1 MSYKGSILI
10 IDDNV
15 DLLEYLKD
23 FFMIY
28 NYEVILAESG
38 NEGIEKFREFSPDI
52 VISDIRLPDK
62 SGNIVVKEIKEIDK
76 DVPIIVITGYSDHN
90 LILSAMRNGAVE
102 LLKKPFKPKDLKYL
116 ISKIEILFKKIRVK
130 LSASFLQWEK
140 RHLKISNDIH
150 IIPSVTDYIFAN
162 VDYIFGEISFM
173 KIGLQ
178 EILINAIEHGNLEIS
193 YEEKQKL
200 LSSGEY
206 NRALREKALRP
217 ENVNKV
223 VDIKVFSTTDY
234 LKLTIEDM
242 GKGFDLTSIPDPQN
256 PENFLNEHGKGIM
269 MTLNAYDEV
278 IYNEKGN
285 KVTLVKYADGKK
297 DKRTKLDDEVESFE
311 VVEKMKK
318 LSRMKE
324 DFDFELDLAAEF
336 QTTFLP
342 KKKDLQE
349 FPGVKCDF
357 LFIPLQKVSG
367 DFIDITRLEENIYGY
382 FISDI
387 SGHGVAAALISSMLK
402 VFFSLYGKDV
412 LSPELLYEILNQEFF
427 QYLNS
432 GEYFTSFYGIYFQE
446 EKKFVYTNA
455 NHPSPLLLKVN
466 SGEVV
471 PLNSEGFFVGVFK
484 DTKFEE
490 RELYL
495 EPGDRIL
502 FYTDGVTEAKNSKL
516 EEFGEERLT
525 TIYRE
530 GAHTGISEIIKRIKE
545 AVYSFTDGNI
555 EDDITIAIIEI
566 E

>member
-62 SGNIVVKEIKEIDK
+62 SGNIVVKEIKEIEK

-90 LILSAMRNGAVE
+90 LILSAMKNGAVE

-116 ISKIEILFKKIRVK
+116 ISKIELLFKKIKVK
-130 LSASFLQWEK
+130 LSSSFLQWEK
-140 RHLKISNDIH
+140 RHLKIANDIH
-150 IIPSVTDYIFAN
+150 IIPSVTDFIFSN

-178 EILINAIEHGNLEIS
+178 EILINAIEHGNLNIS
-193 YEEKQKL
+193 YEEKQRL

-206 NRALREKALRP
+206 HRVLKDKACMP
-217 ENVNKV
+217 ENVGKY
-223 VDIKVFSTTDY
+223 VDVKVFSTPEY
-234 LKLTIEDM
+234 LKIMVEDM
-242 GKGFDLTSIPDPQN
+242 GDGFDLAAIPDPQN
-256 PENFLNEHGKGIM
+256 PENFLNENGKGIM

-278 IYNEKGN
+278 NYNEKGN
-285 KVTLVKYADGKK
+285 KVTLIKYSENKT
-297 DKRTKLDDEVESFE
+297 DKALTSDETVESFE
-311 VVEKMKK
+311 VVEKLNRLAKMKQ
-318 LSRMKE
+318 E
-324 DFDFELDLAAEF
+324 YDFELDLASEF
-336 QTTFLP
+336 QKTFLP
-342 KKKDLQE
+342 RKKDLAE
-349 FPGVKCDF
+349 FTGVTCDYIF
-357 LFIPLQKVSG
+357 VPLQKVSG
-367 DFIDITRLEENIYGY
+367 DFIDITKLEESIYGY

-427 QYLNS
+427 TYLNS
-432 GEYFTSFYGIYFQE
+432 GEYFTSFYGIYFEE

-455 NHPSPLLLKVN
+455 NHPSPLLLKVKT
-466 SGEVV
+466 GDVV
-471 PLNSEGFFVGVFK
+471 PLNSDGFFVGVFK

-490 RELYL
+490 KEVFL
-495 EPGDRIL
+495 ETGDRIL
-502 FYTDGVTEAKNSKL
+502 FYTDGVTEAKNASL
-516 EEFGEERLT
+516 EEFGEERLKEL
-525 TIYRE
+525 YR
-530 GAHTGISEIIKRIKE
+530 KE
-545 AVYSFTDGNI
+545 AHLNISDLIQTIKDTVFGFTGGSI
-555 EDDITIAIIEI
+555 EDDFTLAIIEI
-566 E
+566 Q